1 MSSITIYVEGLA
13 YDLFDRDCVTE
24 HNKLRRLHGSQSL
37 SWSESLAVDAQKWAE
52 YLAIND
58 KIEHDGDTLAEKD
71 EGENI
76 AWFVPPQPKCQGSLK
91 PNCFT
96 CSEVVQNWYD
106 ESGNYNY
113 QMGIAKKPDL
123 PIKHFAQVVW
133 NASMEI
139 GVGSAISKTY
149 GFISVARY
157 SPKGGEGGP
166 QAFIKNV
173 FPKGAVPI
181 LQERDSTS
189 PSSTPKPTIL
199 GGTENAAFQNE
210 SSLFDTDEE
219 LTNQE
224 LEQKPM
230 EDITCGIVK
239 RRGPTGNEAI
249 KPGEFPWQVGFRYQ
263 NRLGKSNVFCRGS
276 LLDREWIL
284 TAAHCFVV
292 RVNPKFK
299 LKVLLGE
306 FDAQNEDGREVVAEA
321 SKVIRHPLH
330 RKNTKDYNIALV
342 KLKTPLK
349 EFNDYMRPICLPDQ
363 TVSFSGGEI
372 CTVTGS
378 GLDYSLENAE
388 NTLRAI
394 DVPILSPVECRTSV
408 RWLTD
413 RMLCSGYTER
423 VLDTC
428 KGDSGG
434 PLACY
439 NKGKFYLGGIVSHEV
454 IGYDDFGKT
463 CVVSHNGLRKIHGA
477 QPVAWSE
484 ELAKEATEWCEKL
497 AMQGD
502 LGNDNT
508 TMDSKNRGENI
519 AATSLTNSKSGG
531 PRPELCAMAVDE
543 WYSEIVNYNFETGLP
558 KSPGLPIKHFAQVMT
573 DNFP

>member
-1 MSSITIYVEGLA
+1 MMKYIK
-13 YDLFDRDCVTE
+13 LF
-24 HNKLRRLHGSQSL
+24 HSL
-37 SWSESLAVDAQKWAE
+37 LIK
-52 YLAIND
+52 
-58 KIEHDGDTLAEKD
+58 TL
-71 EGENI
+71 
-76 AWFVPPQPKCQGSLK
+76 S
-91 PNCFT
+91 
-96 CSEVVQNWYD
+96 
-106 ESGNYNY
+106 
-113 QMGIAKKPDL
+113 
-123 PIKHFAQVVW
+123 
-133 NASMEI
+133 
-139 GVGSAISKTY
+139 
-149 GFISVARY
+149 
-157 SPKGGEGGP
+157 
-166 QAFIKNV
+166 
-173 FPKGAVPI
+173 
-181 LQERDSTS
+181 
-189 PSSTPKPTIL
+189 
-199 GGTENAAFQNE
+199 
-210 SSLFDTDEE
+210 E

-439 NKGKFYLGGIVSHEV
+439 NKGKFYLGGIVSH
-454 IGYDDFGKT
+454 GKR
-463 CVVSHNGLRKIHGA
+463 CSRA
-477 QPVAWSE
+477 RSP
-484 ELAKEATEWCEKL
+484 
-497 AMQGD
+497 
-502 LGNDNT
+502 
-508 TMDSKNRGENI
+508 NI
-519 AATSLTNSKSGG
+519 YTNVKYLK
-531 PRPELCAMAVDE
+531 P
-543 WYSEIVNYNFETGLP
+543 WITHITKTY
-558 KSPGLPIKHFAQVMT
+558 
-573 DNFP
+573 